1 MRDTLDMELLQTLAA
16 IADTGSFAG
25 AAESVHRTQ
34 SAVSMQMK
42 RLEDIVNQPLF
53 EKRGRRAM
61 LTAQGQNLLLYARR
75 ILSLQDEALAVF
87 RSPDIQ
93 GEVKLG
99 VCDDYVMSYMPPIL
113 ASYAQKYPNVHV
125 QLDAQT
131 STRLIAATARGEL
144 DFSLVNVI
152 NSDVE
157 YEKLK
162 SDSLVWVTSRHHLAH
177 EMTPLPLGIE
187 SNCLWGNWAQQAL
200 DKAGIHYRLAYST
213 FNIGGVVAIIEAG
226 LAVSIMSSSSVLPN
240 MRILGKAEGFPDL
253 PITSIGLVKNKTS
266 LTPAAEQLANSIRQR
281 LGQESMA
288 A

>member
-1 MRDTLDMELLQTLAA
+1 MRETLDMELLQTLAA

-25 AAESVHRTQ
+25 AAETVHRTQ

-42 RLEDIVNQPLF
+42 RLEDMVEQPLF
-53 EKRGRRAM
+53 EKQGRRAA

-75 ILSLQDEALAVF
+75 ILSLQDEALATF

-99 VCDDYVMSYMPPIL
+99 VCDDYVMSYMPAIL

-125 QLDAQT
+125 RLDAQT
-131 STRLIAATARGEL
+131 SMRLIAATARGEL

-152 NSDVE
+152 SSDVE

-162 SDSLVWVTSRHHLAH
+162 SDSLVWVGSRHHLAH

-187 SNCLWGNWAQQAL
+187 TNCLWGNWAQQAL

-213 FNIGGVVAIIEAG
+213 FNIGGIAAIIEAG
-226 LAVSIMSSSSVLPN
+226 LAVSVMSSSSVLPG

-253 PITSIGLVKNKTS
+253 PITSIGLVKSTTS

-281 LGQESMA
+281 LGQDSMA